1 MNYIDEVKINLFIS
15 TLKKCTKGSIKITDP
30 SGEIVEINNNSDVT
44 ADIKINDWSIINNL
58 IKNGDVG
65 FASDYRDGKWSSTN
79 LKDLFTFVIINDKT
93 LSRLLFGQI
102 ITRFFSNIKYI
113 FNKNTIK
120 GSKKN
125 IEAHY
130 DLGNNFYK
138 IWLDKSLTYS
148 SALFTD
154 ENTSLFDA
162 QMSKYKRINDILKTP
177 RDNKL
182 LEIGTGWGGFL
193 SYAKKDFDSLDSITI
208 SKEQYSFSREAHKD
222 NSNIRISYDDYR
234 NINSTYNSIVSIEMF
249 EAVGQEYWDTYFQKI
264 NSLLV
269 KNGKAVIQTI
279 TIDDKLFDS
288 YRNSTDAIRTFIFPG
303 GMLPSPSI
311 SSKYANNN
319 GFKIIDK
326 FSFGESY
333 SKTLDIWHD
342 VFKSNIDNISK
353 LNFDDKFIRIW
364 EYYLTSCSSS
374 FINERTNVYQF
385 TLQKI

>member
-1 MNYIDEVKINLFIS
+1 MNYINEVKINLFIS
-15 TLKKCTKGSIKITDP
+15 TLKKCSKGAIKITDP
-30 SGEIVEINNNSDVT
+30 SGKIVEINKNSDVK

-148 SALFTD
+148 SALFTND
-154 ENTSLFDA
+154 NTSLFNA
-162 QMSKYKRINDILKTP
+162 QMNKYQRINDILKTP

-182 LEIGTGWGGFL
+182 LEIGTGWGGFM
-193 SYAKKDFDSLDSITI
+193 SYAKNDFDSLDSITI
-208 SKEQYSFSREAHKD
+208 SKEQYSFSREVHKD
-222 NSNIRISYDDYR
+222 NSNIRIRYDDYR
-234 NINSTYNSIVSIEMF
+234 NINNTYNSIVSIEMF

-279 TIDDKLFDS
+279 TIDDKLFDA

-311 SSKYANNN
+311 FSKYAKNN

-342 VFKSNIDNISK
+342 VFKSNLDNISR
-353 LNFDDKFIRIW
+353 LSFDDKFIRIW

>member
-177 RDNKL
+177 RNNKL

-311 SSKYANNN
+311 FSKYANNN

>member
-15 TLKKCTKGSIKITDP
+15 TLKKCSKGSIKITDP
-30 SGEIVEINNNSDVT
+30 KGEITEINNNLDVT

-65 FASDYRDGKWSSTN
+65 FASDYRDGNWSSTN

-130 DLGNNFYK
+130 DLGNEFYK

-162 QMSKYKRINDILKTP
+162 QMNKYKRINDILKTH

-182 LEIGTGWGGFL
+182 LEIGTGWGGFM
-193 SYAKKDFDSLDSITI
+193 SYAKNDFDSLDSITI
-208 SKEQYSFSREAHKD
+208 SKEQYSFSREVHKD
-222 NSNIRISYDDYR
+222 NSNISIRYEDYR

-279 TIDDKLFDS
+279 TIDDKLFDA

-311 SSKYANNN
+311 FSKYAKNN

-333 SKTLDIWHD
+333 SKTLDVWHD
-342 VFKSNIDNISK
+342 IFKSNIDNISK

>member
-162 QMSKYKRINDILKTP
+162 QMNKYKRINDILKTP

-208 SKEQYSFSREAHKD
+208 SKEQYSFSREVHKD

-279 TIDDKLFDS
+279 TIDDKLFDA

-311 SSKYANNN
+311 FSKYANNN

>member
-15 TLKKCTKGSIKITDP
+15 TLKKCTKGSIMITDP
-30 SGEIVEINNNSDVT
+30 SGEIVKINNNSEVT

-130 DLGNNFYK
+130 DLGNDFYK

-162 QMSKYKRINDILKTP
+162 QMNKYKRINDILKTP

-208 SKEQYSFSREAHKD
+208 SKEQYSFSREVHKD
-222 NSNIRISYDDYR
+222 NSNINISYDDYR

-279 TIDDKLFDS
+279 TIDDKLFDA

-311 SSKYANNN
+311 FSKYANNN

>member
-30 SGEIVEINNNSDVT
+30 IGEIVEINNNSDVT

-58 IKNGDVG
+58 VKNGDVG

-208 SKEQYSFSREAHKD
+208 SKEQYSFSREVHKD
-222 NSNIRISYDDYR
+222 NSNISISYDDYR

-311 SSKYANNN
+311 FSKYANNN

>member
-30 SGEIVEINNNSDVT
+30 SGEILEINNNSDVT

-208 SKEQYSFSREAHKD
+208 SKEQYSFSREVHKD
-222 NSNIRISYDDYR
+222 NSNISISYDDYR

-311 SSKYANNN
+311 FSKYANNN

>member
-1 MNYIDEVKINLFIS
+1 MNYIDKVKINLFIS
-15 TLKKCTKGSIKITDP
+15 TLKKCSKGSIKITDP
-30 SGEIVEINNNSDVT
+30 KGEITEINNNLDVT
-44 ADIKINDWSIINNL
+44 ANIKINDWSVINNL

-65 FASDYRDGKWSSTN
+65 FASDYRDGNWSSTN

-93 LSRLLFGQI
+93 LSGLLFGQI

-130 DLGNNFYK
+130 DLGNDFYK

-162 QMSKYKRINDILKTP
+162 QMNKYKRINDILKTH

-182 LEIGTGWGGFL
+182 LEIGTGWGGFM
-193 SYAKKDFDSLDSITI
+193 SYAKNDFDSLDSITI
-208 SKEQYSFSREAHKD
+208 SKEQYSFSREVHKD
-222 NSNIRISYDDYR
+222 NSNISIHYDDYR
-234 NINSTYNSIVSIEMF
+234 NINSTYNSVVSIEMF

-279 TIDDKLFDS
+279 TIDDKLFDA

-311 SSKYANNN
+311 FSKYAKNN

-333 SKTLDIWHD
+333 SKTLDTWHD
-342 VFKSNIDNISK
+342 IFKSNIDNISK

>member
-79 LKDLFTFVIINDKT
+79 LKDLFTFVIINDKN
-93 LSRLLFGQI
+93 LSKLLFGQI

-208 SKEQYSFSREAHKD
+208 SKEQYSFSREVHKD
-222 NSNIRISYDDYR
+222 NSNI
-234 NINSTYNSIVSIEMF
+234 
-249 EAVGQEYWDTYFQKI
+249 
-264 NSLLV
+264 
-269 KNGKAVIQTI
+269 
-279 TIDDKLFDS
+279 
-288 YRNSTDAIRTFIFPG
+288 
-303 GMLPSPSI
+303 SI
-311 SSKYANNN
+311 SS
-319 GFKIIDK
+319 
-326 FSFGESY
+326 
-333 SKTLDIWHD
+333 
-342 VFKSNIDNISK
+342 
-353 LNFDDKFIRIW
+353 
-364 EYYLTSCSSS
+364 
-374 FINERTNVYQF
+374 
-385 TLQKI
+385 

>member
-58 IKNGDVG
+58 VKNGDVG

-208 SKEQYSFSREAHKD
+208 SKEQYSFSREVHKD
-222 NSNIRISYDDYR
+222 NSNISISYDDYR

-311 SSKYANNN
+311 FSKYANNN

>member
-162 QMSKYKRINDILKTP
+162 QMNKYKRINDILKTP

-208 SKEQYSFSREAHKD
+208 SKEQYSFSREVHKD
-222 NSNIRISYDDYR
+222 NSNINIRYDDYR
-234 NINSTYNSIVSIEMF
+234 KINSTYNSIVSIEMF

-279 TIDDKLFDS
+279 TIDDKLFDA

-311 SSKYANNN
+311 FSKYANNN

>member
-15 TLKKCTKGSIKITDP
+15 TLKKCSKGSIKITDP
-30 SGEIVEINNNSDVT
+30 KGEITEINNNLDVT

-65 FASDYRDGKWSSTN
+65 FASDYRDGNWSSTN

-93 LSRLLFGQI
+93 LSKLLFGQI

-130 DLGNNFYK
+130 DLGNEFYK

-162 QMSKYKRINDILKTP
+162 QMNKYKRINDILKTH

-182 LEIGTGWGGFL
+182 LEIGTGWGGFM
-193 SYAKKDFDSLDSITI
+193 SYAKNNFDSLDSITI
-208 SKEQYSFSREAHKD
+208 SKEQYSFSREVHKD
-222 NSNIRISYDDYR
+222 NSNISIRYDDYR

-249 EAVGQEYWDTYFQKI
+249 EAVGQKYWDTYFQKI

-279 TIDDKLFDS
+279 TIDDKLFDA

-311 SSKYANNN
+311 FSKYAKNN

-333 SKTLDIWHD
+333 SKTLDVWHD
-342 VFKSNIDNISK
+342 IFKSNIDNISK

>member
-58 IKNGDVG
+58 VKNGDVG

-208 SKEQYSFSREAHKD
+208 SKEQYSFSREVHKD
-222 NSNIRISYDDYR
+222 NSNISISYDDYR

-279 TIDDKLFDS
+279 TIDDKLFDA

-311 SSKYANNN
+311 FSKYANNN

>member
-208 SKEQYSFSREAHKD
+208 SKEQYSFSREVHKD
-222 NSNIRISYDDYR
+222 NSNVSINYDDYR

-279 TIDDKLFDS
+279 TIDDKLFDA

-311 SSKYANNN
+311 FSKYANNN

>member
-15 TLKKCTKGSIKITDP
+15 TLKKCTKGSIMITDP
-30 SGEIVEINNNSDVT
+30 SGEIVKINNNSEVT

-162 QMSKYKRINDILKTP
+162 QMNKYKRINDILKTP

-208 SKEQYSFSREAHKD
+208 SKEQYSFSREVHKD
-222 NSNIRISYDDYR
+222 NSNINISYDDYR

-279 TIDDKLFDS
+279 TIDDKLFDA

-311 SSKYANNN
+311 FSKYANNN